1 MAGPR
6 GPMGRGNKGPVEKAK
21 DAKGTLKRLVKYF
34 KEYKVAIFVIL
45 IFAMLSTVFSIVG
58 PKILGKA
65 TTELFSGIIA
75 KFTGKGS
82 VNFEYIGKILLTL
95 SGLYFISAIFSYVQQ
110 YLMAGVSQ
118 GIVYRLRKQVNEKL
132 SKLPLKYYDKNTK
145 GDILSRT
152 TNDIENVSAVIGQ
165 AITQVITSITT
176 IIGILA
182 MMLSI
187 NLLLTGIT
195 VLIIPVSVF
204 VIGIVAKRAQKF
216 FSKQWKVTGD
226 LNGHVEEMFTGH
238 QIVKAFGNEDKS
250 IEKFN
255 KLNEELYD
263 ASWKAQFISGIIKPI
278 MDLGS
283 NINYVIICLV
293 GALKVTSGDIQIGD
307 IQAFTQYSRQFNQ
320 PIGQLSNIINNIQS
334 ALASAERVFE
344 LLDEKEEVRENPE
357 PKEIKELKE
366 NVVLD
371 NIDFSYSEDK
381 KLIQNMNLEIK
392 AGQKV
397 AIVGPTGAGKTT
409 IVNLLMRFYD
419 VDKGS
424 ILVDNVNIK
433 SMRRGYLRN
442 LYGMVLQD
450 TWLFNGT
457 VKENI
462 AYGKENVT
470 DEQIMEA
477 AKAAC
482 AHHFISMLPKGYDT
496 VLDEDATNISQ
507 GQKQLLTIARAF
519 LANNPIIILDEAT
532 SSVDTRTEKLI
543 QEAMDRLM
551 KGRTSF
557 VIAHRLSTIK
567 NADIIL
573 VMNKGTIIETGTH
586 DELLKKDGFYAGLYN
601 SQFIESIDDIA

>member
-1 MAGPR
+1 MP
-6 GPMGRGNKGPVEKAK
+6 GPMRGNKGPTQKAK
-21 DAKGTLKRLVKYF
+21 DAKGTLKRLLKYF
-34 KEYKVAIFVIL
+34 NDHKVAIVVIL
-45 IFAMLSTVFSIVG
+45 IFAILSTIFSIVG

-65 TTELFSGIIA
+65 TTALY
-75 KFTGKGS
+75 TGMIERFKGTGG
-82 VNFEYIGKILLTL
+82 VDFGYIGKILLGL
-95 SGLYFISAIFSYVQQ
+95 GGLYLVSALFSYIQQ
-110 YLMAGVSQ
+110 YMMAGVSQ
-118 GIVYRLRKQVNEKL
+118 TIVYKLRKEVSNKL

-152 TNDIENVSAVIGQ
+152 TNDIENVSAIIGQ
-165 AITQVITSITT
+165 AITQVITSIAT
-176 IIGILA
+176 IIGILS
-182 MMLSI
+182 MMISI
-187 NLLLTGIT
+187 NLMLTGIT
-195 VLIIPVSVF
+195 VLVIPISVF
-204 VIGIVAKRAQKF
+204 LIGVIAKKSQKYF
-216 FSKQWKVTGD
+216 TKQWDVTGD

-250 IEKFN
+250 IERFKE
-255 KLNEELYD
+255 LNEELYE
-263 ASWKAQFISGIIKPI
+263 ASWKAQFISGVIKPI
-278 MDLGS
+278 MDFGS

-293 GALKVTSGDIQIGD
+293 GAIKVTSGNMALGD
-307 IQAFTQYSRQFNQ
+307 IQAFVQYSRQFNQ

-334 ALASAERVFE
+334 AIASAERVFE
-344 LLDEKEEVRENPE
+344 LLDEEEEVKDRADAVT
-357 PKEIKELKE
+357 IKELKG
-366 NVVLD
+366 NVKID
-371 NIDFSYSEDK
+371 NIDFSYSPDK
-381 KLIQNMNLEIK
+381 KLIQNMNLDIK
-392 AGQKV
+392 PGAKV

-424 ILVDNVNIK
+424 ILVDGVNIK
-433 SMRRGYLRN
+433 SMRRGYLRS

-462 AYGKENVT
+462 AYGKENAT
-470 DEQIMEA
+470 DEEIIEA

-482 AHHFISMLPKGYDT
+482 ADHFIKTLPHGYDT
-496 VLDEDATNISQ
+496 ILDEDATNISQ

-519 LANNPIIILDEAT
+519 LANSPIIILDEAT

-573 VMNKGTIIETGTH
+573 VMDNGTIIETGTH
-586 DELLKKDGFYAGLYN
+586 EELMDKKGFYANLYN
-601 SQFIESIDDIA
+601 SQFTECIDDIA

>member
-1 MAGPR
+1 MP
-6 GPMGRGNKGPVEKAK
+6 GPMGGRNKGPVQKAK
-21 DAKGTLKRLVKYF
+21 DTKGTLKRLLRYF
-34 KEYKVAIFVIL
+34 KEHKIPIIVIL
-45 IFAMLSTVFSIVG
+45 VFALLSTVFSILG

-65 TTELFSGIIA
+65 TTELFSGIVA
-75 KFTGKGS
+75 RFMGTGT
-82 VNFEYIGKILLTL
+82 VNFEYIGKILLIMG
-95 SGLYFISAIFSYVQQ
+95 GLYLISAIFSYVQQ
-110 YLMAGVSQ
+110 YMMAGISQ
-118 GIVYRLRKQVNEKL
+118 TIVYKMRNEVNEKL
-132 SKLPLKYYDKNTK
+132 TRLPLKYYDKNTK

-152 TNDIENVSAVIGQ
+152 TNDIENVSGVIGQ
-165 AITQVITSITT
+165 ALTQVITSIAT
-176 IIGILA
+176 IIGILV
-182 MMLSI
+182 MMISI
-187 NLLLTGIT
+187 SLPLTGIT
-195 VLIIPVSVF
+195 ILIIPISVLIIS
-204 VIGIVAKRAQKF
+204 IIARKSQKYF
-216 FSKQWKVTGD
+216 TKQWDVTGE

-255 KLNEELYD
+255 KLNEELYR
-263 ASWKAQFISGIIKPI
+263 SSYKAQFISGIIKPI
-278 MDLGS
+278 MDFGS

-293 GALKVTSGDIQIGD
+293 GAVKVTSGNMAIGD
-307 IQAFTQYSRQFNQ
+307 IQAFMQYSRQFNQ
-320 PIGQLSNIINNIQS
+320 PIGQLSNIINSIQS
-334 ALASAERVFE
+334 AIASAERVFE
-344 LLDEKEEVRENPE
+344 LLDEEEEVRENPE
-357 PKEIKELKE
+357 PVEIKELKG
-366 NVVLD
+366 NVKLD
-371 NIDFSYSEDK
+371 NVDFSYSEDK
-381 KLIQNMNLEIK
+381 KLIQNMNLDIK
-392 AGQKV
+392 PGQKV

-424 ILVDNVNIK
+424 ILVDGLNIK
-433 SMRRGYLRN
+433 SMKRGYLRN

-462 AYGKENVT
+462 SYGKEKAT
-470 DEQIMEA
+470 DEEIIEA

-482 AHHFISMLPKGYDT
+482 AHHFISMLPKGYET
-496 VLDEDATNISQ
+496 ILDEDATNISQ

-519 LANNPIIILDEAT
+519 LANSPIIILDEAT

-586 DELLKKDGFYAGLYN
+586 DELLEKDGFYANLYN
-601 SQFIESIDDIA
+601 SQFTECIDDIA

>member
-6 GPMGRGNKGPVEKAK
+6 GPMGKSNIGTVEKAK
-21 DAKGTLKRLVKYF
+21 DAKGTLKRLLKYF
-34 KEYKVAIFVIL
+34 KEHNVPIIVIL
-45 IFAMLSTVFSIVG
+45 VFAILSTVFSILG

-65 TTELFSGIIA
+65 TTELFGGIMA
-75 KFTGKGS
+75 KFTGTGT
-82 VNFEYIGKILLTL
+82 VNFGYIGKILLAL
-95 SGLYFISAIFSYVQQ
+95 GILYIVSALFSYIQQ

-152 TNDIENVSAVIGQ
+152 TNDIENVSAIIGQ
-165 AITQVITSITT
+165 ALTQVITSVVTL
-176 IIGILA
+176 IGIFV

-187 NLLLTGIT
+187 NILLTAIT
-195 VLIIPVSVF
+195 VLIIPVS
-204 VIGIVAKRAQKF
+204 GIIISIIAKKSQKYF
-216 FSKQWKVTGD
+216 GKQWKVTGD
-226 LNGHVEEMFTGH
+226 LNGHVEEMYTGH

-255 KLNEELYD
+255 ELNEELYN

-278 MDLGS
+278 MDFGS

-293 GALKVTSGDIQIGD
+293 GAIKVTSGNINIGD

-320 PIGQLSNIINNIQS
+320 PIGQLSSIINNIQS

-344 LLDEKEEVRENPE
+344 LLDEDEEVKENPE
-357 PKEIKELKE
+357 PKEIKELKG
-366 NVVLD
+366 NVTLD
-371 NIDFSYSEDK
+371 NIDFSYSSDK

-424 ILVDNVNIK
+424 ILIDNINIK

-462 AYGKENVT
+462 SYGKENAT
-470 DEQIMEA
+470 DEEIIEA

-482 AHHFISMLPKGYDT
+482 AHHFINTLSKGYDT

-519 LANNPIIILDEAT
+519 LANSPIIILDEAT

-567 NADIIL
+567 NADVIL
-573 VMNKGTIIETGTH
+573 VMNEGAIIETGTH
-586 DELLKKDGFYAGLYN
+586 DELLRKDGFYASLYN
-601 SQFIESIDDIA
+601 SQFTECIDDIA

>member
-6 GPMGRGNKGPVEKAK
+6 GPMGKGNRGPVEKAK

-34 KEYKVAIFVIL
+34 KSYKLAIIVIL
-45 IFAMLSTVFSIVG
+45 VFAMLSTVFSILG

-65 TTELFSGIIA
+65 TTELFSGIIS
-75 KFTGKGS
+75 KFTGTGN
-82 VNFEYIGKILLTL
+82 VNFRYIGKILPALG
-95 SGLYFISAIFSYVQQ
+95 GLYTVSAMFSYVQQ

-118 GIVYRLRKQVNEKL
+118 GIVYKLRNQVNEKL
-132 SKLPLKYYDKNTK
+132 NRLPLKYYDRNTK

-152 TNDIENVSAVIGQ
+152 TNDIENVSAIIGQ
-165 AITQVITSITT
+165 AITQVITSIAT
-176 IIGILA
+176 IIGILV

-187 NLLLTGIT
+187 NLMLTGIT
-195 VLIIPVSVF
+195 ILIIPISVF
-204 VIGIVAKRAQKF
+204 VIGIITKKSQKYF
-216 FSKQWKVTGD
+216 ASQWKYTGD

-238 QIVKAFGNEDKS
+238 QIVKAFGNEKKS

-255 KLNEELYD
+255 ELNDKLYN

-278 MDLGS
+278 MDFGS

-293 GALKVTSGDIQIGD
+293 GALKVSAGQMAIGD
-307 IQAFTQYSRQFNQ
+307 IQAFMQYSRQFNQ

-334 ALASAERVFE
+334 AIASAERVFE
-344 LLDEKEEVRENPE
+344 LLDEKEEVKENSE
-357 PKEIKELKE
+357 PKEIKELKG
-366 NVVLD
+366 NVTLD
-371 NIDFSYSEDK
+371 NIGFSYSEDK

-424 ILVDNVNIK
+424 ILVDDINIK
-433 SMRRGYLRN
+433 SMKRGYLRS

-462 AYGKENVT
+462 AYGKDNAT
-470 DEQIMEA
+470 DEEIKEA
-477 AKAAC
+477 AKAAY
-482 AHHFISMLPKGYDT
+482 AHHFISTLPKGYNT
-496 VLDEDATNISQ
+496 ILDEDATNISQ

-519 LANNPIIILDEAT
+519 LADNPIIILDEAT
-532 SSVDTRTEKLI
+532 SSVDTRTERLI

-573 VMNKGTIIETGTH
+573 VMNNGSIIETGTH
-586 DELLKKDGFYAGLYN
+586 DELLKKDGFYASLYN
-601 SQFIESIDDIA
+601 SQFTECIDEIA

>member
-1 MAGPR
+1 MPGPR
-6 GPMGRGNKGPVEKAK
+6 GPMGKNKGPVEKAK
-21 DAKGTLKRLVKYF
+21 DVKGTLKRLVKYF
-34 KEYKVAIFVIL
+34 GEHKVAIIVIL
-45 IFAMLSTVFSIVG
+45 VFAILSTIFSIVG

-65 TTELFSGIIA
+65 TTALYTGMIARFKAAGGIDFA
-75 KFTGKGS
+75 
-82 VNFEYIGKILLTL
+82 YIGKILLGL
-95 SGLYFISAIFSYVQQ
+95 GGLYLASAIFSYVQQ

-118 GIVYRLRKQVNEKL
+118 KIVYRFRKEVSIKL

-152 TNDIENVSAVIGQ
+152 TNDIENVSSVIGQ
-165 AITQVITSITT
+165 AITQVITSVAT
-176 IIGILA
+176 IIGILV

-187 NLLLTGIT
+187 NLMLTGIT
-195 VLIIPVSVF
+195 ILIIPISV
-204 VIGIVAKRAQKF
+204 VLIAIIGKKSQKYF
-216 FSKQWKVTGD
+216 TKQWDITGD

-250 IEKFN
+250 IEKFSE
-255 KLNEELYD
+255 LNEDLYK

-278 MDLGS
+278 MDFGS

-293 GALKVTSGDIQIGD
+293 GAFKVSSGTMQLGD
-307 IQAFTQYSRQFNQ
+307 IQAFVQYSRQFNQ

-334 ALASAERVFE
+334 AIASAERVFE
-344 LLDEKEEVRENPE
+344 LLDEEEEVKDRIDAV
-357 PKEIKELKE
+357 EIKELKG
-366 NVVLD
+366 NVKVD
-371 NIDFSYSEDK
+371 NVDFSYSEDK
-381 KLIQNMNLEIK
+381 KLIENMNLDIK
-392 AGQKV
+392 AGAKV

-424 ILVDNVNIK
+424 ISVDGVNIK
-433 SMRRGYLRN
+433 SMKRGYLRN

-462 AYGKENVT
+462 AYGKENAT
-470 DEQIMEA
+470 DEEIIEA

-482 AHHFISMLPKGYDT
+482 AHHFITTLPHGYDT
-496 VLDEDATNISQ
+496 ILDEDATNISQ

-519 LANNPIIILDEAT
+519 LANSPIIILDEAT

-567 NADIIL
+567 NADVIL

-586 DELLKKDGFYAGLYN
+586 EQLLEKKGFYANLYN
-601 SQFIESIDDIA
+601 SQFTECIDDIA

>member
-1 MAGPR
+1 MA
-6 GPMGRGNKGPVEKAK
+6 GPMGRRHNNGPVEKAK
-21 DAKGTLKRLVKYF
+21 DAKGTFKRLVKYF
-34 KEYKVAIFVIL
+34 DTYKVALSVII
-45 IFAMLSTVFSIVG
+45 IFALLSTVFSILG
-58 PKILGKA
+58 PKIMGKA
-65 TTELFSGIIA
+65 TTELFSGIVA
-75 KFTGKGS
+75 KLMGTGS
-82 VNFEYIGKILLTL
+82 INFGYIGKILLIL
-95 SGLYFISAIFSYVQQ
+95 GSLYVISAIFSYVQQ

-118 GIVYRLRKQVNEKL
+118 SIVYKMRKEVNEKL
-132 SKLPLKYYDKNTK
+132 SRLPLKYYDKNTK

-152 TNDIENVSAVIGQ
+152 TNDIENVSSVIGQ
-165 AITQVITSITT
+165 AITQIITSIAT
-176 IIGILA
+176 IIGILV
-182 MMLSI
+182 MMISI
-187 NLLLTGIT
+187 NLSLTGIT
-195 VLIIPVSVF
+195 ILIIPLSVL
-204 VIGIVAKRAQKF
+204 VISKVAKKSQKYF
-216 FSKQWKVTGD
+216 TKQWDVTGD

-238 QIVKAFGNEDKS
+238 QIVKAFGREEKS

-255 KLNEELYD
+255 KLNDELYK
-263 ASWKAQFISGIIKPI
+263 SSYKAQFISGIIKPI

-293 GALKVTSGDIQIGD
+293 GAIRVSSGNMAIGD
-307 IQAFTQYSRQFNQ
+307 IQAFIQYSRQFNQ
-320 PIGQLSNIINNIQS
+320 PIGQLSNIVNSIQS
-334 ALASAERVFE
+334 AIASAERVFE
-344 LLDEKEEVRENPE
+344 LLDEEEESKENPD
-357 PKEIKELKE
+357 PKEIKELKG
-366 NVVLD
+366 NVKLD

-381 KLIQNMNLEIK
+381 KLIENMNLDIK
-392 AGQKV
+392 PGQKV

-419 VDKGS
+419 VNKGS
-424 ILVDNVNIK
+424 ILVDDVNIK
-433 SMRRGYLRN
+433 SMKRGYLRN

-462 AYGKENVT
+462 AYGKEDAT
-470 DEQIMEA
+470 DMEIIEA

-482 AHHFISMLPKGYDT
+482 AHHFISMLPHGYDT

-567 NADIIL
+567 NADVIL
-573 VMNKGTIIETGTH
+573 VMNNGTIIETGTH
-586 DELLKKDGFYAGLYN
+586 DELLQKDGFYASLYN
-601 SQFIESIDDIA
+601 SQFTECIDDIA

>member
-21 DAKGTLKRLVKYF
+21 DAKGTLKRLIKYF
-34 KEYKVAIFVIL
+34 KEYKIALVI
-45 IFAMLSTVFSIVG
+45 IIVFAMLSTVFSIVG
-58 PKILGKA
+58 PKVLGKA

-75 KFTGKGS
+75 KFTKAGS
-82 VNFEYIGKILLTL
+82 VNFAYIGKILLIL
-95 SGLYFISAIFSYVQQ
+95 GGLYLVSAVFSYVQQ

-118 GIVYRLRKQVNEKL
+118 GIVYKLRKQVNEKL
-132 SKLPLKYYDKNTK
+132 SRLPLKYYDKNTK

-165 AITQVITSITT
+165 AVTQVITSITT
-176 IIGILA
+176 IVGILV
-182 MMLSI
+182 MMISI

-195 VLIIPVSVF
+195 VLIIPISVF
-204 VIGIVAKRAQKF
+204 VISIIAKKSQKYF
-216 FSKQWKVTGD
+216 AKQWKVTGD

-255 KLNEELYD
+255 QLNDELYNV
-263 ASWKAQFISGIIKPI
+263 SWKAQFISGIIKPI

-283 NINYVIICLV
+283 NLNYVIICLV
-293 GALKVTSGDIQIGD
+293 GAIKVTAGSIQIGD
-307 IQAFTQYSRQFNQ
+307 IQAFMQYSRQFNQ

-334 ALASAERVFE
+334 AIASAERVFE
-344 LLDEKEEVRENPE
+344 LLDEKEEVKESPE
-357 PKEIKELKE
+357 PKEIKNLKG
-366 NVVLD
+366 NVKLD

-381 KLIQNMNLEIK
+381 KLIQNMNLDIK
-392 AGQKV
+392 PGQKV

-419 VDKGS
+419 VDRGE
-424 ILVDNVNIK
+424 ILIDSVNIK
-433 SMRRGYLRN
+433 SMKRGYLRN

-462 AYGKENVT
+462 AYGKEDAT
-470 DEQIMEA
+470 DEEIVSA

-482 AHHFISMLPKGYDT
+482 AHHFISTLPHGYDT
-496 VLDEDATNISQ
+496 ILDEDATNISQ

-573 VMNKGTIIETGTH
+573 VMNDGTIIETGTH
-586 DELLKKDGFYAGLYN
+586 DELLEKDGFYASLYN
-601 SQFIESIDDIA
+601 SQFTEGIDDIA

>member
-6 GPMGRGNKGPVEKAK
+6 GHMGRGNKGPIEKAK
-21 DAKGTLKRLVKYF
+21 DAKGTLKRLIKYF
-34 KEYKVAIFVIL
+34 KEYKVAIIVIL
-45 IFAMLSTVFSIVG
+45 VFAMLSTIFSIVG

-75 KFTGKGS
+75 KFMGTGS
-82 VNFEYIGKILLTL
+82 VDFPYIGKILLVL
-95 SGLYFISAIFSYVQQ
+95 GGLYLISAVFGYIQQ

-165 AITQVITSITT
+165 AITQVITSIII
-176 IIGILA
+176 IIGILV
-182 MMLSI
+182 MMISI
-187 NLLLTGIT
+187 NLMLTGLTIL
-195 VLIIPVSVF
+195 VIPVSIF
-204 VIGIVAKRAQKF
+204 IISIIAKKSQKY

-250 IEKFN
+250 IDKFN
-255 KLNEELYD
+255 ELNEELYE
-263 ASWKAQFISGIIKPI
+263 ASWKAQFISGIIKPM
-278 MDLGS
+278 MDFGS

-293 GALKVTSGDIQIGD
+293 GAIKVTSGDIQIGD

-320 PIGQLSNIINNIQS
+320 PIGQLSSIINNIQS

-344 LLDEKEEVRENPE
+344 LLDEKEEIRENPE
-357 PKEIKELKE
+357 PKEIKELKG

-381 KLIQNMNLEIK
+381 KLIQNMNLDIK
-392 AGQKV
+392 PGQKV

-433 SMRRGYLRN
+433 SMKRGYLRN

-462 AYGKENVT
+462 AYGKENAT
-470 DEQIMEA
+470 DEQIIEA

-482 AHHFISMLPKGYDT
+482 AHHFIMTLPKGYDT
-496 VLDEDATNISQ
+496 ILDEDATNISQ

-519 LANNPIIILDEAT
+519 LANSPIIILDEAT

-567 NADIIL
+567 NADVIL
-573 VMNKGTIIETGTH
+573 VMNNGTIIETGTH

-601 SQFIESIDDIA
+601 SQFTECIDDIA

>member
-1 MAGPR
+1 MPGPR
-6 GPMGRGNKGPVEKAK
+6 GPMGKGNNRPVEKPK

-34 KEYKVAIFVIL
+34 KEYKVAIFVI
-45 IFAMLSTVFSIVG
+45 IFFAILSTIFSIIG

-65 TTELFSGIIA
+65 TTELFNGIIA
-75 KFTGKGS
+75 KLMGTGS
-82 VNFEYIGKILLTL
+82 VNFSYIGKILLTL
-95 SGLYFISAIFSYVQQ
+95 GGLYLVSAIFSYVQQ

-118 GIVYRLRKQVNEKL
+118 SIVYRLRRQVNEKL
-132 SKLPLKYYDKNTK
+132 TKLPLKYYDKNTK

-152 TNDIENVSAVIGQ
+152 TNDIENVSAIIGQ
-165 AITQVITSITT
+165 AITQVITSIIT
-176 IIGILA
+176 IIGILV
-182 MMLSI
+182 MMISI
-187 NLLLTGIT
+187 NISLMLVTI
-195 VLIIPVSVF
+195 LIIPISVF
-204 VIGIVAKRAQKF
+204 VISIITKKSQKYF
-216 FSKQWKVTGD
+216 TKQWKVTGD

-238 QIVKAFGNEDKS
+238 QIVKAFGNEQKS

-255 KLNEELYD
+255 ELNEELYQT
-263 ASWKAQFISGIIKPI
+263 SYKAQFISGIIKPV
-278 MDLGS
+278 MDFGS

-293 GALKVTSGDIQIGD
+293 GAIKVSAGTMQIGD

-334 ALASAERVFE
+334 AIASAERVFE
-344 LLDEKEEVRENPE
+344 LLDEKEEMKENPE
-357 PKEIKELKE
+357 PKKIKDLKG
-366 NVVLD
+366 NVTID
-371 NIDFSYSEDK
+371 NVDFSYSEDK
-381 KLIQNMNLEIK
+381 KLIENMNLEIK
-392 AGQKV
+392 SGQKV

-424 ILVDNVNIK
+424 ILVDEINIK

-462 AYGKENVT
+462 AYGKENAT
-470 DEQIMEA
+470 DEEIKEA

-482 AHHFISMLPKGYDT
+482 AHHFITTLPKGYNT

-519 LANNPIIILDEAT
+519 LANSPIIILDEAT

-567 NADIIL
+567 NADVIL
-573 VMNKGTIIETGTH
+573 VMNNGSIIETGTH
-586 DELLKKDGFYAGLYN
+586 DELLKQNGFYANLYN
-601 SQFIESIDDIA
+601 SQFTECIDDIA

>member
-1 MAGPR
+1 MP
-6 GPMGRGNKGPVEKAK
+6 GPMGGRNKGPVVKAK

-34 KEYKVAIFVIL
+34 KSHKIAIIVIL
-45 IFAMLSTVFSIVG
+45 IFALLSTVFSILG

-65 TTELFSGIIA
+65 TTELFNGIVA
-75 KFTGKGS
+75 KFMGTGS
-82 VNFEYIGKILLTL
+82 VNFEYIGKVLLILG
-95 SGLYFISAIFSYVQQ
+95 GLYLVSALFSYIQQ
-110 YLMAGVSQ
+110 YMMAGVSQ
-118 GIVYRLRKQVNEKL
+118 TIVYKMRKEVNEKL

-152 TNDIENVSAVIGQ
+152 TNDIENVSSVIGQ
-165 AITQVITSITT
+165 AITQVITSVAT
-176 IIGILA
+176 IIGILV

-187 NLLLTGIT
+187 NLSLTGIT
-195 VLIIPVSVF
+195 ILVIPISVLIISL
-204 VIGIVAKRAQKF
+204 VAKKSQKYF
-216 FSKQWKVTGD
+216 IKQWDVTGD

-238 QIVKAFGNEDKS
+238 QIVKAFGNEQKS

-255 KLNEELYD
+255 ELNEELYKT
-263 ASWKAQFISGIIKPI
+263 SYKAQFISGIIKPI
-278 MDLGS
+278 MDFGS
-283 NINYVIICLV
+283 NINYVIICLI
-293 GALKVTSGDIQIGD
+293 GAIKVTSGNMTLGD
-307 IQAFTQYSRQFNQ
+307 IQAFIQYSRQFNQ
-320 PIGQLSNIINNIQS
+320 PIGQLSNIINSIQS
-334 ALASAERVFE
+334 AIASAERVFE
-344 LLDEKEEVRENPE
+344 LLDEEEEQKENPE
-357 PKEIKELKE
+357 PIQIKELKG
-366 NVVLD
+366 NVKID

-381 KLIQNMNLEIK
+381 KLIQNMNLDIK
-392 AGQKV
+392 PGQKV

-419 VDKGS
+419 VDKGA
-424 ILVDNVNIK
+424 ILVDGINIK

-462 AYGKENVT
+462 AYGKEDAT
-470 DEQIMEA
+470 DEEVKNA

-496 VLDEDATNISQ
+496 ILDEDATNISQ

-519 LANNPIIILDEAT
+519 LANSPIIILDEAT

-573 VMNKGTIIETGTH
+573 VMNNGTIIETGTH
-586 DELLKKDGFYAGLYN
+586 DELLEKNGFYANLYN
-601 SQFIESIDDIA
+601 SQFTECIDDIA

>member
-1 MAGPR
+1 MP
-6 GPMGRGNKGPVEKAK
+6 GPMKKNKGPVEKAK
-21 DAKGTLKRLVKYF
+21 DVKGTLKRLVKYF
-34 KEYKVAIFVIL
+34 GEHKVAIIVIL
-45 IFAMLSTVFSIVG
+45 VFAILSTIFSIVG

-65 TTELFSGIIA
+65 TTALYTGMIARFKAAGGIDFA
-75 KFTGKGS
+75 
-82 VNFEYIGKILLTL
+82 YIGKILLGL
-95 SGLYFISAIFSYVQQ
+95 GGLYLASAIFSYVQQ

-118 GIVYRLRKQVNEKL
+118 KIVYRLRKEVSIKL

-152 TNDIENVSAVIGQ
+152 TNDIENVSSVIGQ
-165 AITQVITSITT
+165 AITQVITSVAT
-176 IIGILA
+176 IIGILV

-187 NLLLTGIT
+187 NLMLTGIT
-195 VLIIPVSVF
+195 ILIIPISV
-204 VIGIVAKRAQKF
+204 VLIGIIGKKSQKYF
-216 FSKQWKVTGD
+216 TKQWDITGD

-250 IEKFN
+250 IEKFSE
-255 KLNEELYD
+255 LNEDLYK

-278 MDLGS
+278 MDFGS

-293 GALKVTSGDIQIGD
+293 GAFKVSSGTMQLGD
-307 IQAFTQYSRQFNQ
+307 IQAFVQYSRQFNQ

-334 ALASAERVFE
+334 AIASAERVFE
-344 LLDEKEEVRENPE
+344 LLDEEEEVKDRIDAV
-357 PKEIKELKE
+357 EIKELKG
-366 NVVLD
+366 NVKVD
-371 NIDFSYSEDK
+371 NVDFGYSGDK
-381 KLIQNMNLEIK
+381 KLIENMNLDIK
-392 AGQKV
+392 AGAKV

-424 ILVDNVNIK
+424 ISVDGVNIK
-433 SMRRGYLRN
+433 SMKRGYLRN

-462 AYGKENVT
+462 SYGKENAT
-470 DEQIMEA
+470 DEEIIEA

-482 AHHFISMLPKGYDT
+482 AHHFITTLPHGYDT

-519 LANNPIIILDEAT
+519 LANSPIIILDEAT

-567 NADIIL
+567 NADVIL

-586 DELLKKDGFYAGLYN
+586 EELLEKKGFYANLYN
-601 SQFIESIDDIA
+601 SQFTECIDDIA

>member
-1 MAGPR
+1 MPGPR
-6 GPMGRGNKGPVEKAK
+6 GPMGRGNKAPIEKAK
-21 DAKGTLKRLVKYF
+21 DAKGTLKRLIKYF
-34 KEYKVAIFVIL
+34 KEYKIAILVIL
-45 IFAMLSTVFSIVG
+45 IFAILSTIFSIVG
-58 PKILGKA
+58 PKVLGKA
-65 TTELFSGIIA
+65 TTELFSGILA
-75 KFTGKGS
+75 KFTGEGC
-82 VNFEYIGKILLTL
+82 VNFAYIGKILLL
-95 SGLYFISAIFSYVQQ
+95 LGGLYLISAVFSYVQQ

-118 GIVYRLRKQVNEKL
+118 GIVYRLRREVNEKL

-165 AITQVITSITT
+165 AITQVITSVTT
-176 IIGILA
+176 IIGILV
-182 MMLSI
+182 MMISI
-187 NLLLTGIT
+187 NLMLTGIT

-204 VIGIVAKRAQKF
+204 VISIIARKSQKYF
-216 FSKQWKVTGD
+216 AEQWKVTGD

-250 IEKFN
+250 IEKFS
-255 KLNEELYD
+255 KLNDELYNV
-263 ASWKAQFISGIIKPI
+263 SWKAQFISGIIKPI
-278 MDLGS
+278 MDFGS
-283 NINYVIICLV
+283 NLNYVIICLV
-293 GALKVTSGDIQIGD
+293 GAIKVTSGSIQIGD
-307 IQAFTQYSRQFNQ
+307 IQAFMQYSRQFNQ

-334 ALASAERVFE
+334 AIASAERVFE
-344 LLDEKEEVRENPE
+344 LLDEKEEVKENPE
-357 PKEIKELKE
+357 PKEIKNLKG
-366 NVVLD
+366 NVKID

-381 KLIQNMNLEIK
+381 KLIQNMNLDIK
-392 AGQKV
+392 PGQKV

-424 ILVDNVNIK
+424 ILVDSVNIK

-462 AYGKENVT
+462 AYGKEDAT
-470 DEQIMEA
+470 DEEIISA

-482 AHHFISMLPKGYDT
+482 AHHFIKTLPHGYDT

-551 KGRTSF
+551 NGRTSF

-573 VMNKGTIIETGTH
+573 VMNNGTIIETGTH
-586 DELLKKDGFYAGLYN
+586 DKLLEKDGFYASLYN
-601 SQFIESIDDIA
+601 SQFTECIDDIA

>member
-1 MAGPR
+1 MAGPHR
-6 GPMGRGNKGPVEKAK
+6 PMGKSNRGPVEKAK
-21 DAKGTLKRLVKYF
+21 DARGTLKRLLKYF
-34 KEYKVAIFVIL
+34 KEHKIAIIVIL
-45 IFAMLSTVFSIVG
+45 VFAILSTLFSILG

-75 KFTGKGS
+75 KFTGAGL
-82 VNFEYIGKILLTL
+82 VNFGYIGKILLL
-95 SGLYFISAIFSYVQQ
+95 LGALYLVSAIFSYVQQ

-118 GIVYRLRKQVNEKL
+118 GIVYRLRREVNEKL
-132 SKLPLKYYDKNTK
+132 SKLPLRYYDKNTK

-152 TNDIENVSAVIGQ
+152 TNDIENVSAIIGQ
-165 AITQVITSITT
+165 ALTQVITSIVTL
-176 IIGILA
+176 IGIFV

-187 NLLLTGIT
+187 NLLLTIIT
-195 VLIIPVSVF
+195 VLIIPVS
-204 VIGIVAKRAQKF
+204 GIIISIIAKKSQKYF
-216 FSKQWKVTGD
+216 GKQWKVTGD
-226 LNGHVEEMFTGH
+226 LNGHVEEMYTGH
-238 QIVKAFGNEDKS
+238 QIVKAFGREDKS

-255 KLNEELYD
+255 KLNEELYN

-278 MDLGS
+278 MDFGS

-293 GALKVTSGDIQIGD
+293 GALKVTSGNMNIGD
-307 IQAFTQYSRQFNQ
+307 IQAFTQYSRQFNH
-320 PIGQLSNIINNIQS
+320 PIGQISSIINNIQS

-344 LLDEKEEVRENPE
+344 LLDEEEEMPENPE
-357 PKEIKELKE
+357 PKEIKEVKG
-366 NVVLD
+366 NVILD
-371 NIDFSYSEDK
+371 NIDFGYSEDK
-381 KLIQNMNLEIK
+381 KLIKNMNLEIK

-424 ILVDNVNIK
+424 ILVDNINIK
-433 SMRRGYLRN
+433 SMKRGYLRN

-462 AYGKENVT
+462 SYGKDNATEEEV
-470 DEQIMEA
+470 IEA

-482 AHHFISMLPKGYDT
+482 AHHFIKTLPKGYDT
-496 VLDEDATNISQ
+496 ILDEDATNISQ

-519 LANNPIIILDEAT
+519 LANSPIIILDEAT

-543 QEAMDRLM
+543 QEAMERLM

-573 VMNKGTIIETGTH
+573 VMNEGKIIEMGTH
-586 DELLKKDGFYAGLYN
+586 DKLIEKEGFYANLYN
-601 SQFIESIDDIA
+601 SQFTECIDDIA

>member
-1 MAGPR
+1 MK
-6 GPMGRGNKGPVEKAK
+6 N
-21 DAKGTLKRLVKYF
+21 
-34 KEYKVAIFVIL
+34 
-45 IFAMLSTVFSIVG
+45 
-58 PKILGKA
+58 LG
-65 TTELFSGIIA
+65 
-75 KFTGKGS
+75 
-82 VNFEYIGKILLTL
+82 
-95 SGLYFISAIFSYVQQ
+95 
-110 YLMAGVSQ
+110 
-118 GIVYRLRKQVNEKL
+118 VNEVRDMFRDFFV
-132 SKLPLKYYDKNTK
+132 SKGHYPGASSSLIPRNDKSLLIINSGMAPLKPYFAGTETPPKKRMTTCQK
-145 GDILSRT
+145 CIR

-176 IIGILA
+176 IIGILI

-187 NLLLTGIT
+187 NLMLTGIT
-195 VLIIPVSVF
+195 ILIIPISVI
-204 VIGIVAKRAQKF
+204 VISIIAKKSQKYF
-216 FSKQWKVTGD
+216 AKQWKVTGD

-250 IEKFN
+250 IKKFN
-255 KLNEELYD
+255 ELNEELYNV
-263 ASWKAQFISGIIKPI
+263 SWKAQFISGIIKPI
-278 MDLGS
+278 MDFGS

-293 GALKVTSGDIQIGD
+293 GALKVSNGTIAIGD
-307 IQAFTQYSRQFNQ
+307 IQAFMQYSRQFNQ

-334 ALASAERVFE
+334 AIASAERVFE
-344 LLDEKEEVRENPE
+344 LLDEKEETRENPE
-357 PKEIKELKE
+357 PKEIKELKG
-366 NVVLD
+366 NVTID

-424 ILVDNVNIK
+424 ILVDNINVK
-433 SMRRGYLRN
+433 SMRRDYLRN

-462 AYGKENVT
+462 AYGKENAT
-470 DEQIMEA
+470 EDEIKEA

-551 KGRTSF
+551 KGRTCF

-573 VMNKGTIIETGTH
+573 VMNNGTIIETGTH
-586 DELLKKDGFYAGLYN
+586 DELLEKDGFYAGLYN
-601 SQFIESIDDIA
+601 SQFTECIDDIA

>member
-6 GPMGRGNKGPVEKAK
+6 GHMGRGNKGPIEKAK
-21 DAKGTLKRLVKYF
+21 DAKGTLKRLIKYF
-34 KEYKVAIFVIL
+34 KEHRLAIIIIL
-45 IFAMLSTVFSIVG
+45 VFSMLSTVFSIIG
-58 PKILGKA
+58 PKVLGKA
-65 TTELFSGIIA
+65 TTELFTGIIA
-75 KFTGKGS
+75 KFTGEGT
-82 VNFEYIGKILLTL
+82 VDFEYIGKILLTL
-95 SGLYFISAIFSYVQQ
+95 GALYLVSAVFSYVQQ

-118 GIVYRLRKQVNEKL
+118 GIVYKLRKQVNEKL

-176 IIGILA
+176 IIGILV
-182 MMLSI
+182 MMISI
-187 NLLLTGIT
+187 NIMLTGIT
-195 VLIIPVSVF
+195 VLIIPVSVV
-204 VIGIVAKRAQKF
+204 VISIIAKKSQKYF
-216 FSKQWKVTGD
+216 TRQWKVTGD

-238 QIVKAFGNEDKS
+238 QIVKAFGNEEKS
-250 IEKFN
+250 IERFN
-255 KLNEELYD
+255 ELNEELYK
-263 ASWKAQFISGIIKPI
+263 ASWKAQFISGIIKPV
-278 MDLGS
+278 MDFGS

-293 GALKVTSGDIQIGD
+293 GALKVTSGEIAIGD

-344 LLDEKEEVRENPE
+344 LLDEKEETKENPE
-357 PKEIKELKE
+357 PKEIKELKG
-366 NVVLD
+366 NVTID
-371 NIDFSYSEDK
+371 NVDFSYSEDK
-381 KLIQNMNLEIK
+381 KLIENMNLDIK
-392 AGQKV
+392 AGQKI

-424 ILVDNVNIK
+424 ILVDGVNIK

-450 TWLFNGT
+450 TWLFNGS

-462 AYGKENVT
+462 AYGKENAT
-470 DEQIMEA
+470 DEEIKEA

-482 AHHFISMLPKGYDT
+482 AHHFISTLPHGYDT
-496 VLDEDATNISQ
+496 ILDEDATNISQ

-567 NADIIL
+567 NADVIL
-573 VMNKGTIIETGTH
+573 VMNNGTIIETGTH
-586 DELLKKDGFYAGLYN
+586 EQLLEKDGFYASLYN
-601 SQFIESIDDIA
+601 SQFTECIDDIA

>member
-1 MAGPR
+1 MA
-6 GPMGRGNKGPVEKAK
+6 GPMGRKQKGPIEKVK
-21 DAKGTLKRLVKYF
+21 DAKGTLKRLLKYF
-34 KEYKVAIFVIL
+34 NSHKLAISIIL
-45 IFAMLSTVFSIVG
+45 LFALLSTVFSILG

-75 KFTGKGS
+75 KFTGTGTI
-82 VNFEYIGKILLTL
+82 NFGYIGKILFIM
-95 SGLYFISAIFSYVQQ
+95 GLLYLVSAAFSYVQQ

-118 GIVYRLRKQVNEKL
+118 SIVYTMRKQVNEKL

-165 AITQVITSITT
+165 AITQVITSIAT
-176 IIGILA
+176 IIGILV
-182 MMLSI
+182 MMISI
-187 NLLLTGIT
+187 NIPLTGIT
-195 VLIIPVSVF
+195 ILIIPISVL
-204 VIGIVAKRAQKF
+204 VISQIAKKSQKYF
-216 FSKQWKVTGD
+216 TKQWAVTGD
-226 LNGHVEEMFTGH
+226 LNGHVEEMYTGH
-238 QIVKAFGNEDKS
+238 QIVKAFGREDKS

-255 KLNEELYD
+255 KLNEELYK
-263 ASWKAQFISGIIKPI
+263 ASYKAQFISGIIKPI
-278 MDLGS
+278 MDFGS
-283 NINYVIICLV
+283 NINYVIICLL
-293 GALKVTSGDIQIGD
+293 GAIKVSSGNMQIGD
-307 IQAFTQYSRQFNQ
+307 IQAFIQYSRQFNQ
-320 PIGQLSNIINNIQS
+320 PIGQLSNIITNIQS

-344 LLDEKEEVRENPE
+344 LLDEKEEMKENPE
-357 PKEIKELKE
+357 PVEIKELKG
-366 NVVLD
+366 NVKLD

-381 KLIQNMNLEIK
+381 KLIQNMNLDIK
-392 AGQKV
+392 PGQKV

-424 ILVDNVNIK
+424 ILVDDVNIK
-433 SMRRGYLRN
+433 SMKRGYLRN

-462 AYGKENVT
+462 SYGKEDAT
-470 DEQIMEA
+470 DEEIIEA

-482 AHHFISMLPKGYDT
+482 AHHFISTLPNGYNT
-496 VLDEDATNISQ
+496 ILDEDATNISQ

-543 QEAMDRLM
+543 QGAMDRLM

-567 NADIIL
+567 NADVIL
-573 VMNKGTIIETGTH
+573 VMNKGDIIEIGTH
-586 DELLKKDGFYAGLYN
+586 EELLKKDGFYANLYN
-601 SQFIESIDDIA
+601 SQFTECIDDIA